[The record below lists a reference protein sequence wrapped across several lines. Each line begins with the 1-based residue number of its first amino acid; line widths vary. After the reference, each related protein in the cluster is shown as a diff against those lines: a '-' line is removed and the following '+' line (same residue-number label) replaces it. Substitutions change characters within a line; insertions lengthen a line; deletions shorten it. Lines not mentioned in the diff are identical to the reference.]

1 VAFYL
6 QVQLAT
12 DTDKTSKRR
21 KLEPETGQSSMTKL
35 KLMMAALAAI
45 LFCGTQAKADTVVLT
60 FEGAGNQN
68 TIGNFYNGG
77 AGGNLGI
84 QFGADS
90 LSLISSLDGGSGNFS
105 NAPSGVT
112 IAFFLSGAGDIMN
125 VAAGFDTGFSFF
137 YTAAF
142 NPGVVTVWSGLDGTG
157 SLLANLDLPVN
168 GSCSDGPNFCHW
180 SPVGVTFAGLAK
192 SVNFSGTANQIG
204 FDDVT
209 LGSATAGGGPTAT
222 PEPATILLL
231 GAGSVGLLGLRRKK
245 IA

>member
-1 VAFYL
+1 MAFYL

-90 LSLISSLDGGSGNFS
+90 L
-105 NAPSGVT
+105 
-112 IAFFLSGAGDIMN
+112 IADFFVGRRQRKLFQRAFRRDHRI
-125 VAAGFDTGFSFF
+125 FSFRRGRHHERRGGIRHRF
-137 YTAAF
+137 F
-142 NPGVVTVWSGLDGTG
+142 IFLHGGL
-157 SLLANLDLPVN
+157 
-168 GSCSDGPNFCHW
+168 
-180 SPVGVTFAGLAK
+180 
-192 SVNFSGTANQIG
+192 
-204 FDDVT
+204 
-209 LGSATAGGGPTAT
+209 
-222 PEPATILLL
+222 
-231 GAGSVGLLGLRRKK
+231 
-245 IA
+245 